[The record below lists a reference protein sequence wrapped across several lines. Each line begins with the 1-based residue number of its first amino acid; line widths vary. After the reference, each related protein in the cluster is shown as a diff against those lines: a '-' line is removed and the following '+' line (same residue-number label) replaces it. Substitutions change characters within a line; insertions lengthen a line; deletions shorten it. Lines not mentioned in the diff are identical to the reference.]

1 MWSVWV
7 WDSGQCQHE
16 DSSQEPHS
24 PTLPL
29 QSWGL
34 QEDVQICRWSPKPR
48 QILTR
53 GGLQATT
60 HSELCLCILCIVGF
74 SFRLKAHCVIFM
86 YFRIMNLYNCPLAL
100 NEIGVKQEPC
110 SIRSQQRPLFRC
122 FPYIY
127 NSANYGRVAPAMSGT
142 LYAAL
147 SDLCGQLTVCVQCSS
162 DQTGTKQ
169 GPNWKKFRSDPLGLT
184 TDKQTDRAQV

>member
-1 MWSVWV
+1 
-7 WDSGQCQHE
+7 
-16 DSSQEPHS
+16 
-24 PTLPL
+24 
-29 QSWGL
+29 
-34 QEDVQICRWSPKPR
+34 
-48 QILTR
+48 
-53 GGLQATT
+53 
-60 HSELCLCILCIVGF
+60 
-74 SFRLKAHCVIFM
+74 M

-147 SDLCGQLTVCVQCSS
+147 SDLCAMATAKIVAEWSGFGGVTPQTRLFDFCGVSLTPQK
-162 DQTGTKQ
+162 GIFA
-169 GPNWKKFRSDPLGLT
+169 FRGVTLRNGFFLSF
-184 TDKQTDRAQV
+184 VE

>member
-48 QILTR
+48 HILTR
-53 GGLQATT
+53 GGLQVTA
-60 HSELCLCILCIVGF
+60 HSESCLCIVGF
-74 SFRLKAHCVIFM
+74 SFRLKAHSVIFM

-100 NEIGVKQEPC
+100 NEIGVKHEPC

-127 NSANYGRVAPAMSGT
+127 NSANYGQVAPAMSGT
-142 LYAAL
+142 LNAAV
-147 SDLCGQLTVCVQCSS
+147 SDLC
-162 DQTGTKQ
+162 
-169 GPNWKKFRSDPLGLT
+169 
-184 TDKQTDRAQV
+184 A

>member
-24 PTLPL
+24 PNLPL

-53 GGLQATT
+53 GGLQVTT
-60 HSELCLCILCIVGF
+60 HSESCLCISCIVGF

-127 NSANYGRVAPAMSGT
+127 NSANYGRVAPAMRGT

-147 SDLCGQLTVCVQCSS
+147 SDLCEPVSS
-162 DQTGTKQ
+162 LRNPQ
-169 GPNWKKFRSDPLGLT
+169 
-184 TDKQTDRAQV
+184 